1 MRAMAGAERGDDGA
15 SLLDDPDFR
24 ARLAGAEVLVEA
36 IEMTE
41 HRVLAEL
48 AGGRNPGPASSMLK
62 TQGTEAMQ
70 AIDELAIDAAAH
82 YARVDQLQARSP
94 GANVPPVGPDH
105 TLTAMPRYL
114 NNRAA
119 SIYGGSNQ
127 IQRDIM
133 ARLVLGL

>member
-1 MRAMAGAERGDDGA
+1 MAAAEGLAHDHA
-15 SLLDDPDFR
+15 FR
-24 ARLAGAEVLVEA
+24 AKLAAATIAVEA

-41 HRVLAEL
+41 HRVLAALSE
-48 AGGRNPGPASSMLK
+48 GRNPGPASSMLK

-70 AIDELAIDAAAH
+70 MLDEIAIDVAQH
-82 YARVDQLQARSP
+82 YGWVDQFQERKP
-94 GANVPPVGPDH
+94 GANRPHVGPAH
-105 TLTAMPRYL
+105 SLTAMPRYL

-133 ARLVLGL
+133 ARLILKL